1 MAVIVAAA
9 GAAGAGPVAGATG
22 IVAVAADM
30 GIEERRGAGAM
41 VTGAGLVTTGTMTPT
56 WTHPEIWAAQ
66 PQQPALIVGAALI
79 TAVQTTGTVLLA
91 AAEAA
96 AAVADMLTAA
106 AIRTATGFRMT
117 AAGQF
122 LRYSLLFPIAFP
134 GLASAFAAL

>member
-1 MAVIVAAA
+1 
-9 GAAGAGPVAGATG
+9 
-22 IVAVAADM
+22 
-30 GIEERRGAGAM
+30 
-41 VTGAGLVTTGTMTPT
+41 
-56 WTHPEIWAAQ
+56 
-66 PQQPALIVGAALI
+66 
-79 TAVQTTGTVLLA
+79 VQTTGTVLLA